1 MWTSRAHTQDNGPL
15 RDGPRH
21 HGHAHF
27 WERAMSRGT
36 FIKVA
41 AGAGGVALGAS
52 LDVTP
57 ARAWPVQP
65 VQGFPTPIPGGVTPP
80 ISGAPFIHHYPPPL
94 LGSTIAHDPS
104 QISDFNGLVGVADV
118 AGQGTDGNG
127 NSLNF
132 EADMR
137 FMQGDYIAVDKKTYH
152 ATFSFV

>member
-65 VQGFPTPIPGGVTPP
+65 VQGFPTPIPGGGHAPHLW
-80 ISGAPFIHHYPPPL
+80 GAVYSPL
-94 LGSTIAHDPS
+94 PSTTAR
-104 QISDFNGLVGVADV
+104 FNYRA
-118 AGQGTDGNG
+118 
-127 NSLNF
+127 
-132 EADMR
+132 
-137 FMQGDYIAVDKKTYH
+137 
-152 ATFSFV
+152 